1 MSAVPASE
9 SPRAAMIRCAGE
21 LIARNGVPGTS
32 VGDVLTAS
40 GAARGS
46 VYYHFP
52 GGRAQLMDEAVRH
65 AGEELG
71 GELNVA
77 RRLPVHRAIGAVAD
91 IWRTRLIDSDFD
103 AGCPVGAAAQARGTD
118 PAAAD
123 AGEEVFL
130 QWGHL
135 LSARLREEDFDDRRA
150 DDLADAILLSIQGAV
165 VLCRA
170 RRSVEPLDRAVAH
183 LRELAQRRTAA
194 RSDPGDGGESSRG
207 ERGGADTGGGEL
219 SGRTAQRPS
228 LG

>member
-1 MSAVPASE
+1 
-9 SPRAAMIRCAGE
+9 MIRCAAE
-21 LIARNGVPGTS
+21 LIARKGVPGTS
-32 VGDVLTAS
+32 VGDVLAAS

-71 GELNVA
+71 AELNVA
-77 RRLPVHRAIGAVAD
+77 RRLPVHRSIAAIAD
-91 IWRTRLIDSDFD
+91 IWRTRLVASDFE
-103 AGCPVGAAAQARGTD
+103 AGCPIGAGAQARATD
-118 PAAAD
+118 PEAAD
-123 AGEEVFL
+123 AAEEVFL

-150 DDLADAILLSIQGAV
+150 EDLADAILSSIQGAV

-170 RRSVEPLDRAVAH
+170 RRSVQPLDRAVAH
-183 LRELAQRRTAA
+183 LRELAQRRTDPMSEAA
-194 RSDPGDGGESSRG
+194 VDEDL
-207 ERGGADTGGGEL
+207 GGG
-219 SGRTAQRPS
+219 TAQRPP